1 MVRDF
6 IGKLDQRIKARL
18 LFDENELSEGD
29 LLFLI
34 SFHKILKNQDI
45 ANYRHSLLL
54 HASDLPDG
62 RGWSPHIWELIKG
75 KNNVTVSILEV
86 SYPADTGRILEKLV
100 VDIPETAIC
109 SEINQLVFN
118 AELSLIKN
126 AISAYPNFL
135 FHKQRKPSDSD
146 NIWPKRT
153 PQNSEIDPLKS
164 IAEQFNILRVCDP
177 KRYPAFFY
185 HKDRKYKLFLEVEAD
200 ED

>member
-6 IGKLDQRIKARL
+6 IGKLDPRIKANL

-86 SYPADTGRILEKLV
+86 SYPADTGRILEKLII
-100 VDIPETAIC
+100 DIPETAIC

-118 AELSLIKN
+118 AELSLMKN

-135 FHKQRKPSDSD
+135 FHKQREPSDSD
-146 NIWPKRT
+146 NIWPRRT
-153 PQNSEIDPLKS
+153 PQNSEIDPLK
-164 IAEQFNILRVCDP
+164 A
-177 KRYPAFFY
+177 
-185 HKDRKYKLFLEVEAD
+185 
-200 ED
+200 